1 MTISAFAASGVLLVA
16 LGTVALAS
24 HTLVGSVSTETTP
37 FQGSMPVAMAC
48 VGQIPTESV
57 VASDSP
63 SMLELAN
70 CARMSAPANF
80 PHGSWESLGRAFPR

>member
-1 MTISAFAASGVLLVA
+1 MTISAFAASGALLVA
-16 LGTVALAS
+16 LGTVALTS
-24 HTLVGSVSTETTP
+24 HIPVNPGSTEATP
-37 FQGSMPVAMAC
+37 IQTSTPMKMAC
-48 VGQIPTESV
+48 VGQSATESG

-80 PHGSWESLGRAFPR
+80 PHGTWESLARAFPR